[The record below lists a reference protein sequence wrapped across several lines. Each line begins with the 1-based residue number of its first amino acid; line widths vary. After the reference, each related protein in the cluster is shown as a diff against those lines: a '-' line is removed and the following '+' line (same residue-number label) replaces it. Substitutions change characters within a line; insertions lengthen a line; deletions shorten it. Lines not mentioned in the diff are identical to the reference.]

1 MFNYFNFEIYLS
13 LRVRLGPSLRLPLT
27 SEAGVPKCPQVYMLK
42 YVLISIDKFNAALST
57 KITKA
62 QFQPVCLENE
72 THDAL
77 PVDEEL

>member
-1 MFNYFNFEIYLS
+1 MSPSIY
-13 LRVRLGPSLRLPLT
+13 V
-27 SEAGVPKCPQVYMLK
+27 KI

-77 PVDEEL
+77 PVDEKL